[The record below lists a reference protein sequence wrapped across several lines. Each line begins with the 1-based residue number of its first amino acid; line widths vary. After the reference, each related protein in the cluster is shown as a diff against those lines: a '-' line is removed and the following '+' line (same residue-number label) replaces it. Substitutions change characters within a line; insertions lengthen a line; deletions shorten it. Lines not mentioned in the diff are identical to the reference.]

1 MKMKNEKKL
10 KLSERISYACGDA
23 ASNVVWA
30 AMGAFVM
37 MYYTDVVHINAG
49 IIGLIML
56 ISRLLDGVSDLVM
69 GLVVDHTKS
78 KFGKAR
84 PWLLR
89 IAIPFAIATTLMFSV
104 PNFEDKIKVIY
115 IFVTYNLVMTM
126 YTMINLPYGSLSTLM
141 TEDSYERSVL
151 NIFRQIFAQI
161 TSLIITSATLP
172 LIDVFGGGQ
181 KAWTITYGIFSAV
194 AAILFLICFAGTKE
208 TVGVAA
214 KERESIPIKTALLA
228 LVKNKCWIISM
239 LLGTGTCLF
248 FMAISTINSYFCVQV
263 LHNKNMVGT
272 LNTAYIAPMIAFFF
286 FMAPIVKKIGKKNTN
301 LLGWITILAS
311 YLPLLGTIVF
321 GAMPS
326 TMMLIV
332 SAVIRGVGYACVM
345 GVQFAIIGDSVEYG
359 EWKTGIRSE
368 GLVFSAQ
375 SFGCK
380 VGMGLG
386 NALIGALLTWGKYDG
401 ELEIQPNSA
410 ITVIKILYI
419 GMPIIVAILQ
429 MLLMI
434 PYTIE
439 KEYDQ
444 MNHELAERK
453 NEQKKGDAD
462 YDKSND

>member
-1 MKMKNEKKL
+1 MENKKSL
-10 KLSERISYACGDA
+10 KLNERISYACGDA

-30 AMGAFVM
+30 ALGAFVM
-37 MYYTDVVHINAG
+37 MYYTDVAHIDPKA
-49 IIGLIML
+49 IGVVML

-78 KFGKAR
+78 RFGKAR

-104 PNFEDKIKVIY
+104 PDFENKAKIIY

-141 TEDSYERSVL
+141 TDDPYERSVL

-172 LIDVFGGGQ
+172 LIKVFGGGRM
-181 KAWTITYGIFSAV
+181 AWTITYGIFSA
-194 AAILFLICFAGTKE
+194 AAAVLFLICFAGTKE
-208 TVGVAA
+208 TVGISA
-214 KERESIPIKTALLA
+214 KEREDVPVMKALSA
-228 LVKNKCWIISM
+228 LVRNKCWVISM

-248 FMAISTINSYFCVQV
+248 YMAISTINSYFCVQV
-263 LHNKNMVGT
+263 LHDDNMVGT
-272 LNTAYIAPMIAFFF
+272 LNAAYITPMIVFFF
-286 FMAPIVKKIGKKNTN
+286 FMAPIVKRIGKRKTN
-301 LLGWITILAS
+301 LLGWMVILIS
-311 YLPLLGTIVF
+311 YVPLLL
-321 GAMPS
+321 AMTSVPV
-326 TMMLIV
+326 LII
-332 SAVIRGVGYACVM
+332 SAVVRGIGYACVM

-359 EWKTGIRSE
+359 EWKTGVRSE

-386 NALIGALLTWGKYDG
+386 NALIGALLSWGKYDG
-401 ELEIQPNSA
+401 ELAVQPDSA
-410 ITVIKILYI
+410 ITVIKVLYI
-419 GMPIIVAILQ
+419 GMPIIVAVFQ

-444 MNHELAERK
+444 MNRELAERK
-453 NEQKKGDAD
+453 NK
-462 YDKSND
+462 

>member
-1 MKMKNEKKL
+1 MEKKRSL

-30 AMGAFVM
+30 ALGAFVM
-37 MYYTDVVHINAG
+37 MYYTDVAHISPG
-49 IIGLIML
+49 VIGMIML
-56 ISRLLDGVSDLVM
+56 VSRFLDGASDLIM
-69 GLVVDHTKS
+69 GLVVDNTKS
-78 KFGKAR
+78 RFGKAR

-89 IAIPFAIATTLMFSV
+89 MAIPFAIATTLMFSV
-104 PNFEDKIKVIY
+104 PDFENKAKIIY

-141 TEDSYERSVL
+141 TDDPYERSVL

-172 LIDVFGGGQ
+172 LIKVFGEGRM
-181 KAWTITYGIFSAV
+181 AWTITYGIFSA
-194 AAILFLICFAGTKE
+194 AAAVLFLICFVGTKE
-208 TVGVAA
+208 TVGIAA
-214 KERESIPIKTALLA
+214 KERETVPVKKALFSL
-228 LVKNKCWIISM
+228 LKNKCWVISM

-263 LHNKNMVGT
+263 LHDDNMVGT
-272 LNTAYIAPMIAFFF
+272 LNAAYIAPMIVFFF
-286 FMAPIVKKIGKKNTN
+286 FMAPIVKRIGKRNTN
-301 LLGWITILAS
+301 LLGWLLILVS
-311 YLPLLGTIVF
+311 YVPLLM
-321 GAMPS
+321 AMTSVPV
-326 TMMLIV
+326 LIV
-332 SAVIRGVGYACVM
+332 SAVIRGIGYACVM

-359 EWKTGIRSE
+359 EWKTGVRSE

-386 NALIGALLTWGKYDG
+386 NALIGALLSWGGYDG
-401 ELEIQPNSA
+401 ELVVQPDSA
-410 ITVIKILYI
+410 ITVIKVLYI
-419 GMPIIVAILQ
+419 GMPMIVAVLQ

-444 MNHELAERK
+444 MNRELAERK
-453 NEQKKGDAD
+453 
-462 YDKSND
+462 KSS